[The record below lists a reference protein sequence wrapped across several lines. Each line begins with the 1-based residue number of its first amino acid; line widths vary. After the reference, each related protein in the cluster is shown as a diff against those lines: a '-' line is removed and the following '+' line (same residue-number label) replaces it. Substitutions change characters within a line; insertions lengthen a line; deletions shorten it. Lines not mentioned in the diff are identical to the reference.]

1 MEKKGLDILSNTFK
15 PEWRDILSRT
25 PEGVKETSLALLK
38 KHKDDAL
45 MDLQPIVLTQIVGS
59 SEGVGA
65 VLTEFVAGH
74 PDQSILDV
82 PRYLRRAME
91 KTGAGQTAVVEALI
105 EKYPDVLNAPKDV
118 QRKLSKSVRGR
129 DAVSEA
135 LIKQHPDVL
144 NCVEIKILR
153 RVRAESS
160 RRPPRHRRDAC
171 SMAWRCRFLAA
182 RPSQVG
188 RVIAEK

>member
-25 PEGVKETSLALLK
+25 PAGVKETSLALLK

-45 MDLQPIVLTQIVGS
+45 MDLRPIVLTQIVQS

-91 KTGAGQTAVVEALI
+91 QTPAGRNAVVEALI
-105 EKYPDVLNAPKDV
+105 EKYPDVLNAPVDV
-118 QRKLSKSVRGR
+118 QRKLSKSEV
-129 DAVSEA
+129 VTSY
-135 LIKQHPDVL
+135 
-144 NCVEIKILR
+144 
-153 RVRAESS
+153 
-160 RRPPRHRRDAC
+160 
-171 SMAWRCRFLAA
+171 AA
-182 RPSQVG
+182 RM
-188 RVIAEK
+188 RWIALCS